1 MSYGSVTS
9 VRGNDGCYNSKLGL
23 LDSKLMA
30 HREPF
35 AETVTAFEPPARR
48 HVLIRS
54 SSGGFLGTEDG
65 AGIAVFDHVDDKAV
79 WDEADDGFRHVVTGA
94 HVTAEPGDSGTCRL
108 RFEDAAVGVDGRAA
122 DEGALFTPG
131 HGPERL
137 PSEYLRAFREHGWV
151 CLTGILAPDI
161 VDELHRVSC
170 TGPYADREYDRSRQ
184 PLCQTHALARQAVE
198 PVSLWLLR
206 EYMGTNNIRL
216 GHTPSFAILGKDDGE
231 RDVQGWHSDFPYLWG
246 IGGRAS
252 GGGRIP
258 VLPGDLV
265 LGVQRNVCVSEFTK
279 VGGATA
285 FKLGSHA
292 LNSGPPEDWGTGN
305 TYGQRGYRKEHG
317 LPYNG
322 PDADIVEA
330 PPGSIILYDSRT
342 WHRAGVNRTDVRR
355 AAILQAMI
363 PSYVMPFFDTS
374 GAYKEFL
381 ASPVADQLDEHER
394 GEFQELMVHKVGR
407 MAITTDRELT
417 ELTRTAS
424 QPGSAY

>member
-1 MSYGSVTS
+1 
-9 VRGNDGCYNSKLGL
+9 
-23 LDSKLMA
+23 MA

-35 AETVTAFEPPARR
+35 AETVTRFDPSAKH

-54 SSGGFLGTEDG
+54 PNGRFLGADDDRLG
-65 AGIAVFDHVDDKAV
+65 LYDHADDKVV
-79 WDEADDGFRHVVTGA
+79 WDEVDGGFRHVVTGA
-94 HVTAEPGDSGTCRL
+94 DVTAEPGESGTCRL
-108 RFEDAAVGVDGRAA
+108 RFGDAVVGADGSATED
-122 DEGALFTPG
+122 GAWFTPG
-131 HGPERL
+131 HGPEKL
-137 PSEYLRAFREHGWV
+137 PSEYLRAFRDNGWV
-151 CLTGILAPDI
+151 CLTAILAPDI
-161 VDELHRVSC
+161 VDELHRASC

-184 PLCQTHALARQAVE
+184 PLCQTPALARQAVE

-246 IGGRAS
+246 IAGRAN
-252 GGGRIP
+252 GGSRIP
-258 VLPGDLV
+258 VLPGDIV

-292 LNSGPPEDWGTGN
+292 LNSSPPEDWGTGN
-305 TYGQRGYRKEHG
+305 TYARRGHRKEHG

-381 ASPVADQLDEHER
+381 ASPIADQLDEHER

-407 MAITTDRELT
+407 MAITTDRQLT
-417 ELTRTAS
+417 ELTKIPD
-424 QPGSAY
+424 QPPSAY